1 MKGLIMKFVNLT
13 PHNIVLN
20 DGSVIEKED
29 STPVARVASS
39 HTEFNEYGI
48 CRVIYGEV
56 EDLPAPEDG
65 TIFIVSAMVLSRV
78 PDRKDVVA
86 PATGH
91 PGCVR
96 ENGRIVSVPGFVG
109 N

>member
-1 MKGLIMKFVNLT
+1 MNFVNLT
-13 PHNIVLN
+13 PHNIILN
-20 DGSVIEKED
+20 DGTVIEKNA
-29 STPVARVASS
+29 STPIARVASS
-39 HTEFNEYGI
+39 HTEFDENGI

-56 EDLPAPEDG
+56 ENLPAPEEG
-65 TIFIVSAMVLSRV
+65 TIYVVSAMVLSRV

-86 PATGH
+86 TATGH
-91 PGCVR
+91 PECVR

>member
-1 MKGLIMKFVNLT
+1 MNYVNLP

-20 DGSVIEKED
+20 NGAVIEKNPE
-29 STPVARVASS
+29 TPIARVASS
-39 HTEFNEYGI
+39 HTEFDENGI

-56 EDLPAPEDG
+56 ENLPSPEEG

-91 PGCVR
+91 PACVR

>member
-1 MKGLIMKFVNLT
+1 MNFVNLT
-13 PHNIVLN
+13 PHAIILN
-20 DGSVIEKED
+20 NGTVIEKNPQL
-29 STPVARVASS
+29 PVARVASN
-39 HTEFNEYGI
+39 HTEFDENGI

-56 EDLPAPEDG
+56 ENLPAPEEG
-65 TIFIVSAMVLSRV
+65 VIYIVSAMVLSRA
-78 PDRKDVVA
+78 PDRHDVVA

-91 PGCVR
+91 PACVR